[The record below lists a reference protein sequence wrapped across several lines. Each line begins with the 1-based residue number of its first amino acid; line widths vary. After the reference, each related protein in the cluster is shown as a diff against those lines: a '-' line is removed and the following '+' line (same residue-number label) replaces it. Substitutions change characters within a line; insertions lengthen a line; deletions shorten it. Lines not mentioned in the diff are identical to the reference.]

1 MFSKTLTAVLTL
13 SMFAFAAGPFVL
25 NTPYVFGIL
34 VPEPLLTILF
44 RLYSLDRILDGRTGE
59 DIKQFAGLSGQP
71 ESFTWSTNI
80 AAGTE
85 VTLSILDEERDTA
98 ETAPFIIRHGRKCP
112 STPAYEGSCTHW
124 DWDAALSGN
133 NCTVVE

>member
-1 MFSKTLTAVLTL
+1 MSSSEFDSYVYIVQILTCMDHSCRVLEDGSPIQEL
-13 SMFAFAAGPFVL
+13 GGLPAGTQSFNWQTNVKKGAL
-25 NTPYVFGIL
+25 IHLTPRAS
-34 VPEPLLTILF
+34 VPPVPLLT
-44 RLYSLDRILDGRTGE
+44 T
-59 DIKQFAGLSGQP
+59 P
-71 ESFTWSTNI
+71 P
-80 AAGTE
+80 GTE

-112 STPAYEGSCTHW
+112 STPAYEGSCTHR